1 MGQSRPLLFIF
12 VLFLITISIILIE
25 KSVDGML
32 GIWTWLEQMVGT
44 DETTELG
51 RHTLKNIL
59 ALSTH
64 RQSILSLWI
73 SIQL

>member
-1 MGQSRPLLFIF
+1 
-12 VLFLITISIILIE
+12 
-25 KSVDGML
+25 ML